1 MKVEFNTIYDKPVR
15 ITSINSIYDSKD
27 AVSVSCQCGDQLKVF
42 LDATDDCTPLFYADS
57 LAIPKSCIKNE
68 IICKE

>member
-1 MKVEFNTIYDKPVR
+1 MRVEFETIYDESVL
-15 ITSINSIYDSKD
+15 ITNVNNVYDSID

-42 LDATDDCTPLFYADS
+42 LDGTDDCTPLFYADS
-57 LAIPKSCIKNE
+57 LAIPKSCIKKE